1 MKKSLFLLIGLLLLS
16 LGALTSC
23 DETKE
28 TDPYDDWKVRNEHF
42 LDSIADVAHAHEA
55 SGEWKVFRS
64 YLQDYTSGTGS
75 TGVNV
80 PVAEG
85 EVDDYIY
92 VKVLQDARKLADA
105 ALGVSDCRSV
115 LYTDSV
121 YVHYKGTLING
132 ERFDGTFTSDLDYE
146 ITTPSTF
153 AVSGLVT
160 GFTTALQEMYEG
172 DRRLPDWQYKGDRWL
187 VYIPAALGYGTTD
200 RDNIPAHSVLVFD
213 IALCGIWSAGEEKP
227 VWMN

>member
-16 LGALTSC
+16 MGALTSC

-28 TDPYDDWKVRNEHF
+28 TDPYADWKVRNEHF

-55 SGEWKVFRS
+55 SGEWKIFRS

-92 VKVLQDARKLADA
+92 VKVLQDARKLADTS
-105 ALGVSDCRSV
+105 LGASDCRSV

-160 GFTTALQEMYEG
+160 GFTTALHAEQ
-172 DRRLPDWQYKGDRWL
+172 L
-187 VYIPAALGYGTTD
+187 V
-200 RDNIPAHSVLVFD
+200 R
-213 IALCGIWSAGEEKP
+213 
-227 VWMN
+227 

>member
-28 TDPYDDWKVRNEHF
+28 ADPYADWKVRNEHF

-80 PVAEG
+80 PVTEG

-92 VKVLQDARKLADA
+92 VKVLQDARELADA
-105 ALGVSDCRSV
+105 ALGASDCRSV

-160 GFTTALQEMYEG
+160 GFITALQEMFEG
-172 DRRLPDWQYKGDRWL
+172 DRRLSDWQYKGDRWL